1 MNKHGVPLPYVA
13 ASLCDYTRKW
23 IFSSSG
29 EEDKMNHQR
38 EILEAVERLLPLA
51 SDIGKID
58 TFDELAEMS
67 NAASLGI
74 QRTLNGIYRAVHVYL
89 DKHRN
94 LTEMEQEEVAGQ
106 LQLWV
111 TIIKEV
117 QGSDERSTKQ
127 AAEENEA
134 KLDVGEGKMRIQ
146 NAENEHK
153 GDGA

>member
-1 MNKHGVPLPYVA
+1 
-13 ASLCDYTRKW
+13 
-23 IFSSSG
+23 
-29 EEDKMNHQR
+29 
-38 EILEAVERLLPLA
+38 
-51 SDIGKID
+51 
-58 TFDELAEMS
+58 MS

-134 KLDVGEGKMRIQ
+134 KLDVGEGKMRIR